1 MKPLLLFAGAA
12 GFIFLAGCASTVS
25 GTHKSVRVT
34 SSPSG
39 ALVRFDGT
47 TRGITPTVVHPST
60 RSDHVIAVDL
70 AGYEPVTIALRRRHS
85 WFLLGN
91 VATGVIPGT
100 AFDIATGAIYTF
112 RPSEIHAEL
121 VPTGRH
127 APEPRAEKRTS
138 GKNRQNL

>member
-1 MKPLLLFAGAA
+1 MKLLPLFAGAA
-12 GFIFLAGCASTVS
+12 SMLLAACASAVS

-47 TRGITPTVVHPST
+47 TRGITPAVVHPST

-70 AGYEPVTIALRRRHS
+70 AGYEPLTIALRRRHS

-91 VATGVIPGT
+91 VATGIIPGT

-127 APEPRAEKRTS
+127 ARETRHTPLDTAVPSRP
-138 GKNRQNL
+138 